1 MDAPTYPPAAA
12 YEPPRV
18 APYELTIRNVSVA
31 ELVSAPTAWAVVL
44 KHMPAMKF
52 VVSTPLAKPHL
63 ANMTV
68 VDFAGF
74 INQADSP
81 AIAAIDAE
89 LRRLP
94 DSEKPAQ

>member
-1 MDAPTYPPAAA
+1 MDAPTYPPATA
-12 YEPPRV
+12 YEPPSV
-18 APYELTIRNVSVA
+18 APYELSLRNVSVA
-31 ELVSAPTAWAVVL
+31 ELSSAPAAWAIVV
-44 KHMPAMKF
+44 KHMPSMKF
-52 VVSTPLAKPHL
+52 VVSTPMAKPHL

-81 AIAAIDAE
+81 AIAAIDEE

-94 DSEKPAQ
+94 ASEKPAQ